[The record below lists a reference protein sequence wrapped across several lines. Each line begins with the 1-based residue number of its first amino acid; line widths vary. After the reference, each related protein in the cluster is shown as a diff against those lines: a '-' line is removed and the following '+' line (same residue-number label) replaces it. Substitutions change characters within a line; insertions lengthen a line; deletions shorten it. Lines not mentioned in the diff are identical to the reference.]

1 MKNIY
6 NHYHH
11 WVGGSLFG
19 KIKRLRDS
27 GYCWSY
33 ILDPKQLSKKIVD
46 NSRNLGVDFAQSFYN
61 MSESDWVQKIKTT
74 SPITTSLVI
83 KLHFEQLDVPVL
95 NAENTFFKV
104 PPPSSHVKRKWVEV
118 RVVADFRTREMVGSC
133 SCKTRL
139 TCNCVYPEPKDVVI
153 FHVHGGGFI
162 SQTSKSHM
170 EYLTQWSKQLSV
182 PIVSVDYS
190 LAPEAAYPRALEE
203 VFYCY
208 CWMLNNFNKIGTTG
222 KKIILAG
229 TVPPALLFLF
239 IVAFQTML

>member
-1 MKNIY
+1 MYLINT
-6 NHYHH
+6 
-11 WVGGSLFG
+11 GGSLFG

-61 MSESDWVQKIKTT
+61 MSESDWVLKIKTS

-83 KLHFEQLDVPVL
+83 KLHFEQLEVPVL
-95 NAENTFFKV
+95 NAENTFFRV
-104 PPPSSHVKRKWVEV
+104 PPPTSHVKRKWVEV
-118 RVVADFRTREMVGSC
+118 RVVADFRTREMAGSC

-139 TCNCVYPEPKDVVI
+139 TCNCIYPEPKDVVI

-162 SQTSKSHM
+162 SQTSKSHTD
-170 EYLTQWSKQLSV
+170 YLHQWSKQLSV

-208 CWMLNNFNKIGTTG
+208 CWMLNNFKKIGTTG

-229 TVPPALLFLF
+229 T
-239 IVAFQTML
+239 IMSIINKYD